1 LFLAGLV
8 WGGSGVACSSAAD
21 PDAGSAQT
29 DVPASAVTTTASV
42 AVPAGFRLI
51 EMEGFAVGV
60 PEPWQA
66 VPVNTEEIGKL
77 IEAARAGNPPLAE
90 SLEKFR
96 SQAGEA
102 GKLLVIDMSGVGASF
117 NVISAANTRRLTPAE
132 LRKARDDLL
141 DPAVTGGIDTQLQAA
156 GAQDVTREKV
166 DLPAG
171 PAIRTTYRL
180 PVATSAGAREVYGL
194 QYYVPAAE
202 AVYILSF
209 STPDLA
215 AYQVAFDQMAH
226 SFSIR

>member
-8 WGGSGVACSSAAD
+8 WGGSGVACSSATEPD
-21 PDAGSAQT
+21 PESVTNA
-29 DVPASAVTTTASV
+29 PASAVTTAPV
-42 AVPAGFRLI
+42 ALPAGFRLI
-51 EMEGFAVGV
+51 EMEGFAVAV

-77 IEAARAGNPPLAE
+77 IEAAQAANPPLAE
-90 SLEKFR
+90 SLENFR

-132 LRKARDDLL
+132 LGKARDDLL

-171 PAIRTTYRL
+171 ASIRTTYRL
-180 PVATSAGAREVYGL
+180 PVATSVGARDVYGL

-215 AYQVAFDQMAH
+215 AHQVAFDQMAH
-226 SFSIR
+226 SFSIG